1 MVRPIKFLQILWTGV
16 QAAANLGELE
26 ACRRIVTFTLTMPLV
41 EETTFSTDG
50 AHQRQFPLL
59 PLFLHVVLP
68 GIIAKADELQ
78 PREEQTVRVDLLVN
92 VISSVLNAALHLEWA
107 MRSVSGPEQ
116 PPPPPQ
122 QQQQT
127 PAASS
132 QDRLAIPV
140 LGQTSSGMA
149 RRLAVD
155 LRRNRTS
162 DVSKMILQ
170 RLATTHSFVANFP
183 VFKSELGA

>member
-1 MVRPIKFLQILWTGV
+1 M
-16 QAAANLGELE
+16 
-26 ACRRIVTFTLTMPLV
+26 
-41 EETTFSTDG
+41 EETTSLNGG

-68 GIIAKADELQ
+68 GIIAQADELQ
-78 PREEQTVRVDLLVN
+78 PKEEQTVRVDLLVN

-107 MRSVSGPEQ
+107 MRSVSEQ
-116 PPPPPQ
+116 QQKQTSPQ
-122 QQQQT
+122 QRQQQT
-127 PAASS
+127 PVAPS
-132 QDRLAIPV
+132 QDQLAIPV

-170 RLATTHSFVANFP
+170 RLATAHPFVANFP
-183 VFKSELGA
+183 VFKSELGT

>member
-1 MVRPIKFLQILWTGV
+1 MVRPIKFLQILWTEV

-78 PREEQTVRVDLLVN
+78 PKEEQTVGVDLLVN
-92 VISSVLNAALHLEWA
+92 IISSVLNAALHLEWA
-107 MRSVSGPEQ
+107 MRSISGPEQ
-116 PPPPPQ
+116 QQPQ

-127 PAASS
+127 SAAPS
-132 QDRLAIPV
+132 QNRLAILV

-170 RLATTHSFVANFP
+170 RLATTHPFVANFP
-183 VFKSELGA
+183 VFKSELGT